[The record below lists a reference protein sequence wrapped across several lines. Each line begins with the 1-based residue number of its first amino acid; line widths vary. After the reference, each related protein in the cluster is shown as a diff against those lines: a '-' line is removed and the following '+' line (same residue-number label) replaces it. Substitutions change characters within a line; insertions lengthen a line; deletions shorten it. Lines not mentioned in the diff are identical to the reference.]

1 MDKRV
6 YEAMNDQINHE
17 LYSAYFYLAM
27 SAYCES
33 ENLSGAARW
42 LRVQAKEE
50 QEHAMK
56 FFEYLHDRGEKVL
69 LKPIG
74 QPPVEFTSLK
84 DVFAKVYEHEQK
96 VTALLSA
103 IYEKALEAKDVAS
116 QALLH
121 WYLMEQVEEEKNAST
136 ILAMLEK
143 AGTSVGA
150 LFQIDHEL
158 GERGAE

>member
-1 MDKRV
+1 MDKKV
-6 YEAMNDQINHE
+6 YEAMNEQIKHE

-33 ENLSGAARW
+33 ENMSGAASW
-42 LRVQAKEE
+42 LRYQAKEE

-56 FFEYLHDRGEKVL
+56 FYDYLLDRGEKVNL
-69 LKPIG
+69 MAIDKPL
-74 QPPVEFTSLK
+74 VEFTSLK

-96 VTALLSA
+96 VTALLNG
-103 IYEKALEAKDVAS
+103 IYEKALEARDVPS

-136 ILAMLEK
+136 ILSMVEK
-143 AGTSVGA
+143 VGSSVGG
-150 LFQIDHEL
+150 LFQLDHQL
-158 GERGAE
+158 GKRGEE

>member
-116 QALLH
+116 QVLLH

>member
-1 MDKRV
+1 MDKKV

-33 ENLSGAARW
+33 ENFSGAARW
-42 LRVQAKEE
+42 LRVQAREE
-50 QEHAMK
+50 QAHAMK
-56 FFEYLHDRGEKVL
+56 FYQYLIDRGEKL
-69 LKPIG
+69 LFKPIA
-74 QPPVEFTSLK
+74 QPPLAFTSLK

-96 VTALLSA
+96 VTGLLSA
-103 IYEKALEAKDVAS
+103 IYEQALEARDVPS

-121 WYLMEQVEEEKNAST
+121 WYLTEQVEEEKNAST

-143 AGTSVGA
+143 AGASVGA

>member
-56 FFEYLHDRGEKVL
+56 FFDYLLDRGEKVL